1 MGRKYPLFS
10 TDQLCIAKN
19 GFFPPAFNLNAFLNI
34 IAGTFLEKSS
44 EPVSSL

>member
-1 MGRKYPLFS
+1 MNRNYPLFA
-10 TDQLCIAKN
+10 TDQLRIVRN
-19 GFFPPAFNLNAFLNI
+19 GFFPPEFNLNAFLNI